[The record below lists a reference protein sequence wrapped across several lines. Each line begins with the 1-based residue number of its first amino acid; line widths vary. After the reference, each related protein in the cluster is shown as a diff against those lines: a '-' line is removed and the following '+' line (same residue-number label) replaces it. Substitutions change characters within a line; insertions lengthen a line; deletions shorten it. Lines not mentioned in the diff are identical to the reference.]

1 MEFSEICGR
10 MPFFNGEFM
19 SHDDINFAM
28 LCGAGIIIILLF
40 FADFCKTR
48 ARMTDEE
55 IEQDFIDRN
64 W

>member
-1 MEFSEICGR
+1 MEFSDICGR

-19 SHDDINFAM
+19 SRDNIDFM
-28 LCGAGIIIILLF
+28 LICTAGVIIILLF

-48 ARMTDEE
+48 SKMTDEE
-55 IEQDFIDRN
+55 NEQDFIDRN